1 MFAKDMG
8 IDLGTAS
15 VSIYVRGRGIVLK
28 EPSLVAVDRAS
39 GELRAVGS
47 DAAEV
52 LGRSS
57 GSIAAIRPIQGGV
70 ISDYGMTERMMKA
83 YLKKT
88 LGGSPFKPNV
98 VVCVPSGITEVEE
111 RAVIDA
117 GMQSGARR
125 VYLIESPVAAA
136 LGAGLDISRAV
147 GTMVVDIGGGT
158 CDVAVLSLGGIVE
171 AESRKAAG
179 DQFDEA
185 LTRYLR
191 RKANL
196 LIGERTAEEIKFAIG
211 CITPRDAPGSLSV
224 RGRDL
229 SSGFPRT
236 YEVTSEETR
245 EAYAGVAEEII
256 EAIRLV
262 LERTP
267 PELVS
272 DITRDGIRLTGGG
285 SLLAGMDRLIA
296 DQTGL
301 PVLVAEDAADCAVLG
316 TGAALANLREMPDGA
331 LHLARRR
338 KMRR

>member
-1 MFAKDMG
+1 MFAKDIG
-8 IDLGTAS
+8 VDLGTAT
-15 VSIYVRGRGIVLK
+15 VSIFVRGRGVVLK
-28 EPSLVAVDRAS
+28 EPSIVAVDRTN

-47 DAAEV
+47 DAQEL

-57 GSIAAIRPIQGGV
+57 GSVVGIRPIRGGV
-70 ISDYGMTERMMKA
+70 ISDYGMAERMMKA

-88 LGGSPFKPNV
+88 LGGSPFKPNL

-117 GMQSGARR
+117 GMQSGAKR
-125 VYLIESPVAAA
+125 VYLMESPVAAA
-136 LGAGLDISRAV
+136 LGAGLDISKAV
-147 GTMVVDIGGGT
+147 GTMIIDIGGGT
-158 CDVAVLSLGGIVE
+158 CDIAVLSLGGIVE
-171 AESRKAAG
+171 STSCRAAG

-185 LTRYLR
+185 LARYLR

-196 LIGERTAEEIKFAIG
+196 LVGERTAEDIKLAIG
-211 CITPRDAPGSLSV
+211 CVTQRDEPISYAV

-236 YEVTSEETR
+236 CDVTSEDTR
-245 EAYAGVAEEII
+245 EAYIGVTEEIM
-256 EAIRLV
+256 EAVRLV

-272 DITRDGIRLTGGG
+272 DIARDGIRLTGGG
-285 SLLAGMDRLIA
+285 SQLCGLDQLLAQRIGYPVFIA
-296 DQTGL
+296 D
-301 PVLVAEDAADCAVLG
+301 DAANCVVRG
-316 TGAALANLREMPDGA
+316 TGAALANLHEMSDGA

-338 KMRR
+338 KLRR

>member
-1 MFAKDMG
+1 MFEKDIG
-8 IDLGTAS
+8 IDLGTAD
-15 VSIYVRGRGIVLK
+15 VSIYVRGRGIVLR
-28 EPSLVAVDRAS
+28 EPSLVAVDRGS

-47 DAAEV
+47 DAMAL
-52 LGRSS
+52 LGHSS

-70 ISDYGMTERMMKA
+70 IADYGMAERMIKA

-88 LGGSPFKPNV
+88 LGGSPFKPNLV
-98 VVCVPSGITEVEE
+98 ICVPSGITEVEE

-136 LGAGLDISRAV
+136 LGAGLDISRPV

-158 CDVAVLSLGGIVE
+158 CDVAVLSLGSIVE
-171 AESRKAAG
+171 STSCKAAG
-179 DQFDEA
+179 DRFDEA
-185 LTRYLR
+185 LMRYLR

-196 LIGERTAEEIKFAIG
+196 LIGERAAEEVKRSIG
-211 CITPRDAPGSLSV
+211 CVMPREEPVSLTV

-229 SSGFPRT
+229 SSGFPRAC
-236 YEVTSEETR
+236 EITSADTQ
-245 EAYAGVAEEII
+245 EAYASVAEEVT

-272 DITRDGIRLTGGG
+272 DIARDGIRLTGGG
-285 SLLAGMDRLIA
+285 SLLYGMDRLITEK
-296 DQTGL
+296 TGL
-301 PVLVAEDAADCAVLG
+301 PAYLADDAPACAALG
-316 TGAALANLREMPDGA
+316 TGAALENLRDMPDGA

-338 KMRR
+338 KLRR